1 MSIHPSCRR
10 PLDDVTTNAR
20 PNRNGD
26 TPETF
31 AKHGRKISN
40 LARSLRTAL
49 ADARADCLH
58 GRNYQTVGSDPAALM
73 SPRDADLARVDAYLT
88 AALAAESFGTELETI
103 GYLLKE

>member
-1 MSIHPSCRR
+1 MNTTVV
-10 PLDDVTTNAR
+10 LGAVTTNAR

-31 AKHGRKISN
+31 GQHGRKISN

-58 GRNYQTVGSDPAALM
+58 GRNYQTVDEGQPPQLM
-73 SPRDADLARVDAYLT
+73 SKRDQDLARVDAYLT
-88 AALAAESFGTELETI
+88 AALAAEHFGTDLQTI
-103 GYLLKE
+103 AYLLKE